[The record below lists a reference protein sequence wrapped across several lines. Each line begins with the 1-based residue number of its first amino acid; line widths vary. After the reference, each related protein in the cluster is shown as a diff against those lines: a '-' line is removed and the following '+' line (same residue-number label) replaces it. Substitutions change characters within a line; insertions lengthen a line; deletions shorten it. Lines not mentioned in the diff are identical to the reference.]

1 MTIIVLCNICVQLF
15 VRMSGYTFLNFM
27 VIYLWVV
34 CLDCWLA
41 YVLLFE
47 EFSRCV
53 HAILHLYSLQQCMNV
68 WIFISSNHAERFSF
82 YFSHPPIC
90 KEWFLCCFDSFRL
103 RVIFFHVVHMF
114 FGELFLLSFLLF
126 YKLVIWLFLL
136 NCRNCWRV
144 LGSISYQTWHLWIF
158 LSLYQFS

>member
-1 MTIIVLCNICVQLF
+1 MGNFTISVLWLSVLCNICVQLF

-68 WIFISSNHAERFSF
+68 WIFISSNHAKRFSF

-103 RVIFFHVVHMF
+103 RVIFFSCGSYVLLGTIFIESFAILQIGYLIIFV
-114 FGELFLLSFLLF
+114 EL
-126 YKLVIWLFLL
+126 
-136 NCRNCWRV
+136 
-144 LGSISYQTWHLWIF
+144 
-158 LSLYQFS
+158 